1 MWDIT
6 NNSFPWDYEVKWT
19 NTPLAVD
26 LLQNEEVEAIIGP
39 GSSMCPSFHFLQQVP
54 LSSLQSQYFIRAT
67 LNDSAQVPAIRA
79 IVQTFGW
86 REVVLIYVD
95 NDALLEV
102 DAHVTYWSP
111 IHPSVTDDH
120 LVEELHKLMRMPS
133 RVFIVH
139 MLTPL
144 AYRLFTKANEA
155 GMMEEGYVWILTDGI
170 TDFLSTL
177 NASAIDSMQ
186 GVLGVKPHVPRTKE
200 LESFKIRWKK
210 KIQEEYPT
218 NEISELNIFGF
229 WAYDAACALAMA
241 VEKLGAGNFS
251 LEKTN
256 ISRDSTSFESIRV
269 SPVGLSGD
277 FQIGDGQLRTSAFH
291 IVNVIGEGERGVGFW
306 TPENGIVRR
315 SNSTS
320 KANLRAITWPGES
333 PSVPK
338 GWVLPA
344 NGKKLKIGI
353 TGYCIKY
360 DAVVGDTPILANR
373 SLYVD
378 FTLPY
383 TESGVSMIVPI
394 IYNRS
399 KNAWVFLKPLTWDL
413 WVTSACFFVF
423 IGFVIWTLE
432 HRINEDFREA
442 RSHQVGTIFWFS
454 FSTLV
459 FAQRERIV
467 SNLAR
472 FVMIIWFFVVLILT
486 QSYTASFTL
495 MLTVQQ
501 LKPTITDINEL
512 IRTGQRVGYQNGSF
526 IFAFL
531 KQMKFDES
539 NLVKYDSPEQ
549 LDGLFS
555 NGSRKGGIAAAFDEI
570 PYMKLFLAKYCS
582 KYTAVQPTYKF
593 DGFGFVNS
601 VFALFLYLLSNLVEM
616 ILFSNRS
623 FFMIDTDEPVSKTSK
638 QLTTP
643 KRKFVCFLKFPY

>member
-1 MWDIT
+1 MLL
-6 NNSFPWDYEVKWT
+6 NS
-19 NTPLAVD
+19 AVD

-39 GSSMCPSFHFLQQVP
+39 GSSMQANFMIGLGSKARVPIISFSATSPS

-95 NDALLEV
+95 NEYGNGVIPSLTSAFLEV

-111 IHPSVTDDH
+111 IHPSVTDDQ
-120 LVEELHKLMRMPS
+120 LVEELHKLMRMPT

-144 AYRLFTKANEA
+144 GYRLFTKANEA

-251 LEKTN
+251 LQKTN
-256 ISRDSTSFESIRV
+256 ISRDSTGFESIRV
-269 SPVGLSGD
+269 SPVGPNILHSLLSTRFRGLSGD
-277 FQIGDGQLRTSAFH
+277 FQIGDGQLRTSGFH

-306 TPENGIVRR
+306 TPDNGIVRR

-338 GWVLPA
+338 GWVLPT
-344 NGKKLKIGI
+344 NGKKLKIGVPVKEGFSEFVKVTRDPITNTTKI
-353 TGYCIKY
+353 TGYSI
-360 DAVVGDTPILANR
+360 AIFENVME
-373 SLYVD
+373 
-378 FTLPY
+378 TLPY
-383 TESGVSMIVPI
+383 AVP
-394 IYNRS
+394 Y
-399 KNAWVFLKPLTWDL
+399 KYVPFETPDGKA
-413 WVTSACFFVF
+413 A
-423 IGFVIWTLE
+423 G
-432 HRINEDFREA
+432 
-442 RSHQVGTIFWFS
+442 
-454 FSTLV
+454 
-459 FAQRERIV
+459 
-467 SNLAR
+467 
-472 FVMIIWFFVVLILT
+472 
-486 QSYTASFTL
+486 SY
-495 MLTVQQ
+495 
-501 LKPTITDINEL
+501 DEL
-512 IRTGQRVGYQNGSF
+512 ISQV
-526 IFAFL
+526 
-531 KQMKFDES
+531 
-539 NLVKYDSPEQ
+539 
-549 LDGLFS
+549 
-555 NGSRKGGIAAAFDEI
+555 
-570 PYMKLFLAKYCS
+570 
-582 KYTAVQPTYKF
+582 
-593 DGFGFVNS
+593 
-601 VFALFLYLLSNLVEM
+601 YLQ
-616 ILFSNRS
+616 
-623 FFMIDTDEPVSKTSK
+623 VSHT
-638 QLTTP
+638 
-643 KRKFVCFLKFPY
+643 F

>member
-1 MWDIT
+1 MALSDFYASHGHYKT
-6 NNSFPWDYEVKWT
+6 RVVTKVRDSKRDVVGAAAA
-19 NTPLAVD
+19 AVD

-39 GSSMCPSFHFLQQVP
+39 GSSMQANFMIGLGSKARVPIISFSATSPS

-95 NDALLEV
+95 NEYGNGVIPSLTSAFLEV

-111 IHPSVTDDH
+111 IHPSVTDDQ
-120 LVEELHKLMRMPS
+120 LVEELHKLMRIPT

-144 AYRLFTKANEA
+144 GYRLFTKANEA

-218 NEISELNIFGF
+218 NEISELNIFGL

-251 LEKTN
+251 LQKTN
-256 ISRDSTSFESIRV
+256 ISRDSTGFESIRV
-269 SPVGLSGD
+269 SPVGPNILHSLLSTRFRGLSGD

-338 GWVLPA
+338 GWVLPT
-344 NGKKLKIGI
+344 NGKKLKIGVPVKEGFSEFVKVTRDPITNTTKI
-353 TGYCIKY
+353 TGYSIAIFENVMETLPYAVPYEYVPFETPDGKAAGSYDELISQVYFQKY
-360 DAVVGDTPILANR
+360 DAVVGDITILANR
-373 SLYVD
+373 SFYVD

-394 IYNRS
+394 INNRS

-432 HRINEDFREA
+432 HRINEDFRGP

-472 FVMIIWFFVVLILT
+472 FVMIIWFFVVTASPATNYPPSPSSLSVQT
-486 QSYTASFTL
+486 QS
-495 MLTVQQ
+495 
-501 LKPTITDINEL
+501 N
-512 IRTGQRVGYQNGSF
+512 
-526 IFAFL
+526 FAFSRPVTEYGDPMSPNG
-531 KQMKFDES
+531 QT
-539 NLVKYDSPEQ
+539 SPETA
-549 LDGLFS
+549 F
-555 NGSRKGGIAAAFDEI
+555 GIE
-570 PYMKLFLAKYCS
+570 LA
-582 KYTAVQPTYKF
+582 
-593 DGFGFVNS
+593 N
-601 VFALFLYLLSNLVEM
+601 
-616 ILFSNRS
+616 
-623 FFMIDTDEPVSKTSK
+623 
-638 QLTTP
+638 
-643 KRKFVCFLKFPY
+643 